1 MAAQREGME
10 ESLELQ
16 RRVEGMRKKSEL
28 LFLEEGKKRGITF
41 SLTTKIFDPK
51 IKTYQRTSVGMT
63 FSHLLLILKW
73 NHLSSCP
80 K

>member
-28 LFLEEGKKRGITF
+28 LFLEEGKKRGITN
-41 SLTTKIFDPK
+41 TI
-51 IKTYQRTSVGMT
+51 
-63 FSHLLLILKW
+63 
-73 NHLSSCP
+73 
-80 K
+80 